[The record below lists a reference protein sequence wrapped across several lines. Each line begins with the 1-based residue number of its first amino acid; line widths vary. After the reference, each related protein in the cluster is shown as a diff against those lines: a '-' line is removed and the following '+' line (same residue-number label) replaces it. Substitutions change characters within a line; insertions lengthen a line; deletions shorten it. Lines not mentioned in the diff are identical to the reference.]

1 MHPHTR
7 GPREEAEGGI
17 ASERAN
23 AAIFPEYGKFIAFD
37 SMIY

>member
-1 MHPHTR
+1 MAIR
-7 GPREEAEGGI
+7 VAFWVYSVYCVVY
-17 ASERAN
+17 AMV